1 MVVLLPDSLKE
12 AANVKSERTTLGD
25 STHSVLHLI
34 IHYSD
39 GLHVLQLF
47 NVNGLL
53 SDSMSYRVRRS
64 MKLHVKQ
71 EEKYEA
77 VCKSSCILVFVE
89 PLCIHRFVCVSMW
102 ISLCSMSVPES
113 FNTVTFGGLTAC
125 LHCALYTKMHALLCT
140 RGNHACFQPSLLQ
153 ENNNHNKSRIK

>member
-34 IHYSD
+34 IHQSD

-77 VCKSSCILVFVE
+77 VCESSCILVFVE

-102 ISLCSMSVPES
+102 IFLFRMSVPES
-113 FNTVTFGGLTAC
+113 FNTVTFGGLTLPASIVLC
-125 LHCALYTKMHALLCT
+125 IPKCMPFYAPEEVMHAFSHLC
-140 RGNHACFQPSLLQ
+140 F
-153 ENNNHNKSRIK
+153 KRIIITVNPE